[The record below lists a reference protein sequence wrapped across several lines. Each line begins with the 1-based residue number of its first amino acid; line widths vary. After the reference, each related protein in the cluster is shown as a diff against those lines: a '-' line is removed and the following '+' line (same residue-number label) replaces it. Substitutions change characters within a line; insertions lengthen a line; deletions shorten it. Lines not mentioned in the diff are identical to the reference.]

1 MGINNYTYLIES
13 LWVLNVKC
21 SWQKSLKQTHCT
33 NTNDYCYCR
42 WGNCGSGKL
51 SDLLKVSWLVNV
63 RTPKLVFPIN
73 HKGPRIFQLQ
83 HTIYLPHHTP
93 LPEMSI
99 HPMKLPLKYS
109 CWSQSKIPLQQYEKP
124 IMLPSRHEMGYHW
137 APCALPKPC
146 YELTVT
152 RNCNEDT
159 GGLAAGVECRGMEEA
174 PEHGALSQAHD
185 VHNGSLLSS
194 KADTEDSQHGQ
205 YSNPTFRGSFAF
217 PVRDL

>member
-21 SWQKSLKQTHCT
+21 AWQKSLKQIHCT

-109 CWSQSKIPLQQYEKP
+109 CWSHTIKDTTPAVWKAHNASLKAWDGIPLSTMRPAQALLWAHSDKELQWRHRWTG
-124 IMLPSRHEMGYHW
+124 SRCG
-137 APCALPKPC
+137 
-146 YELTVT
+146 VQ
-152 RNCNEDT
+152 RD
-159 GGLAAGVECRGMEEA
+159 GGSARAW
-174 PEHGALSQAHD
+174 
-185 VHNGSLLSS
+185 
-194 KADTEDSQHGQ
+194 
-205 YSNPTFRGSFAF
+205 SFESGTWRA
-217 PVRDL
+217 